1 MNQLISTK
9 SLLITSGGRGE
20 NESESKTNENNA
32 IS

>member
-20 NESESKTNENNA
+20 NESESNENNA